1 VDPFQQKKQE
11 EISTQKFREALKKS
25 LNKKKKPV
33 KFTWEG
39 LGNLGISLT
48 TNPGLAPLRQ
58 KRLEELRA
66 GNKANEKDYIDFFED
81 IESSFAGGVYEM

>member
-1 VDPFQQKKQE
+1 MDPFKKKREQE
-11 EISTQKFREALKKS
+11 LENADTILQLARTQ

-33 KFTWEG
+33 RFTWEG

-58 KRLEELRA
+58 KRVE
-66 GNKANEKDYIDFFED
+66 
-81 IESSFAGGVYEM
+81 